1 MTAPN
6 TGASSSP
13 ISSAQLFER
22 WRRHQDRQARDE
34 LIQRF
39 LPLARKLARR
49 YVQSSEPYEDLVQ
62 VASLGLVKAVERFD
76 PDRGFAFSSFAVPT
90 IVGELK
96 RYFRDT
102 AWALHVDRG
111 AQERAR
117 KITDA
122 QQKLSSRSGRMPTV
136 DELAQYLEMSQEE
149 VLDGLQTAE
158 AYGAVSLDAPMSTED
173 DEESSR
179 LDAIGS
185 EDERLAL
192 VNDHAT
198 IFAAARHLPTRER
211 EILYLRFGEDL
222 TQSEIA
228 DRVGVS
234 QMQVSRL
241 LRRSLHR
248 LRELTEERSY
258 RPLAHQRPYQRRR
271 PPAASAAPPTK
282 KPISHSTTAMT
293 RTIQRKWTA
302 NPSPPNRARIK
313 SSTSRATISLPFRSA
328 STMLA
333 AVAATTRPGA
343 GTCAGKRMTPCR
355 GRLVDRRPALARIF
369 PVGLATRARQHVV
382 ALIRR
387 VLDGPAGR
395 MLIAVAG
402 VLDQFL
408 LGLLEALGLPL
419 AGFGQ
424 RALGLIRLTLD
435 RRRL

>member
-1 MTAPN
+1 MTGTSN
-6 TGASSSP
+6 LGV
-13 ISSAQLFER
+13 SAHGIDSTKLFKR
-22 WRRHQDRQARDE
+22 WRQDGDRQSRDE
-34 LIQRF
+34 LIERF

-122 QQKLSSRSGRMPTV
+122 QQKLSSRTGRIPTV
-136 DELAQYLEMSQEE
+136 DELAQYLEISQEE

-158 AYGAVSLDAPMSTED
+158 AYGAVSLDAPLSSED

-179 LDAIGS
+179 LDAIG
-185 EDERLAL
+185 EDDERLEA
-192 VNDHAT
+192 VDEHAT

-228 DRVGVS
+228 ERVGVS

-241 LRRSLHR
+241 LRRSLQR
-248 LRELTEERSY
+248 LRGLTEDRS
-258 RPLAHQRPYQRRR
+258 
-271 PPAASAAPPTK
+271 
-282 KPISHSTTAMT
+282 
-293 RTIQRKWTA
+293 
-302 NPSPPNRARIK
+302 
-313 SSTSRATISLPFRSA
+313 
-328 STMLA
+328 
-333 AVAATTRPGA
+333 
-343 GTCAGKRMTPCR
+343 
-355 GRLVDRRPALARIF
+355 
-369 PVGLATRARQHVV
+369 
-382 ALIRR
+382 
-387 VLDGPAGR
+387 
-395 MLIAVAG
+395 
-402 VLDQFL
+402 
-408 LGLLEALGLPL
+408 
-419 AGFGQ
+419 
-424 RALGLIRLTLD
+424 
-435 RRRL
+435 